1 MSEAAKAIVGDP
13 KPSSFFAELSKL
25 PHGSHSFLTPAR
37 KTGSETTAVSPS
49 LFCRSIE
56 PTGFRT
62 LEQCKTSQRARK
74 SGQPIIITGV
84 VRAFLGEV
92 VSVSGFAASVINIWA
107 KRDDGPPI

>member
-1 MSEAAKAIVGDP
+1 MSEAAKAIVGAA

-37 KTGSETTAVSPS
+37 KAGRRTNAVSPS

-62 LEQCKTSQRARK
+62 LEQCKTYQRARK
-74 SGQPIIITGV
+74 SGEPLIVTGV
-84 VRAFLGEV
+84 VRAVLGVV
-92 VSVSGFAASVINIWA
+92 VSVSGFCSF
-107 KRDDGPPI
+107 RDQYLGHAGR